1 MNIGFIGAGKV
12 GFSMGKYL
20 TERGRRVAGYY
31 SRSPRS
37 SQEAA
42 EFTQSGQYPDMA
54 SLVRDSDMIFLSV
67 PDGAI
72 SPVWDQVKQLPI
84 QNKMILHCSGF
95 LSSAV
100 FSDIGRTH
108 AFGYSI
114 HPLLAVNDRHTSWEK
129 LGNALFT
136 IEGAAEYLD
145 FLKEM
150 FESFGNRV
158 EVISAENKPLYHA
171 SAAMASNLYVGL
183 VGLCEELLCGCGFS
197 PESAH
202 RALIPLILGNA
213 QNIADVGP
221 AAALTGPIERNDV
234 NTVAAHMNCL
244 PEESR
249 EVYRILSGQ
258 VLKVAK
264 QKHPE
269 QDYGKLEGEL
279 RK

>member
-12 GFSMGKYL
+12 GFSLGKYL
-20 TERGRRVAGYY
+20 TERGVCVTGYY
-31 SRSPRS
+31 SRSPQS
-37 SQEAA
+37 SLEAA
-42 EFTQSGQYPDMA
+42 EFTRSGQYPDIA
-54 SLVRDSDMIFLSV
+54 GLVRESEMIFLTV

-72 SPVWDQVKQLPI
+72 SRVWDQVKRLPI

-100 FSDIGRTH
+100 FSDIGCTH

-114 HPLLAVNDRHTSWEK
+114 HPLLAVNDRYTSWEK
-129 LGNALFT
+129 LSSAFFT
-136 IEGAAEYLD
+136 IEGAAEHMD
-145 FLKEM
+145 FLRQM

-158 EVISAENKPLYHA
+158 EVISAEHKTLYHA

-183 VGLCEELLCGCGFS
+183 AELCEELLLSCGFS
-197 PESAH
+197 AENAH
-202 RALIPLILGNA
+202 RALAPLILGNA

-221 AAALTGPIERNDV
+221 VAALTGPIERNDAD
-234 NTVAAHMNCL
+234 TVAAHLDCL

-249 EVYRILSGQ
+249 EIYRILSGQ
-258 VLKVAK
+258 VLKAAK

-269 QDYGKLEGEL
+269 RDYGRLEGEL

>member
-1 MNIGFIGAGKV
+1 MDIGFIGAGKV

-20 TERGRRVAGYY
+20 TERGRRVTGYY

-37 SQEAA
+37 SLEAA
-42 EFTQSGQYPDMA
+42 EFTQSGQYPDIA
-54 SLVRDSDMIFLSV
+54 GLVRESDMIFLTV

-72 SPVWDQVKQLPI
+72 APVWDQVKRLPI

-100 FSDIGRTH
+100 FSDIGGTH

-114 HPLLAVNDRHTSWEK
+114 HPLLAVNDRYTSWEK
-129 LGNALFT
+129 LGSAVFT
-136 IEGAAEYLD
+136 IEGAGEHLD
-145 FLKEM
+145 FLKNM
-150 FESFGNRV
+150 FESFGNTV
-158 EVISAENKPLYHA
+158 EVISAEHKALYHA
-171 SAAMASNLYVGL
+171 AAAMASNLYVGL
-183 VGLCEELLCGCGFS
+183 AGLCEELLCGCGFS
-197 PESAH
+197 PENAH
-202 RALIPLILGNA
+202 TALIPLILGNV

-221 AAALTGPIERNDV
+221 AAALTGPIERNDAD
-234 NTVAAHMNCL
+234 TVAAHLGCL

-249 EVYRILSGQ
+249 EVYRVLSGQ

-269 QDYGKLEGEL
+269 RDYGRLEGEL